1 MDPNSPRDPE
11 SFFFSKV
18 ANEINLSYDE
28 TFIKSLNDRTGWP
41 TSGRRSPARMTAA
54 YEPSYTS
61 RGEPSSHPKSQ
72 TSPYLYFESSQNS
85 PVLLGCQKSTLDQP
99 YMWMIEP
106 TNRNDSTYFGA
117 LVGRVANR
125 IGGAQFTLNGHV
137 YKLPA
142 NDHGNTLHGG
152 SRGFGDVVW
161 TVYEYVKESHLTLT
175 YDSHDG
181 EQGFPGELSV
191 RVTYLLIGRNKFGI
205 KMEANPKNKPTPVN
219 LASHTYW
226 NLGGHT
232 SGNILYSHTIQL
244 FASRI
249 TPVND
254 NLIPTGE
261 ISPVGGTAYD
271 FLEPRTIA
279 SKFNE
284 LPDGY
289 DINYVLDR
297 TGAGKT
303 FTKAATVRDGK
314 SGRKME
320 LWTDQAGV
328 QFYTS
333 NMLGDTVGKGGFVY
347 KKYGGFCLE
356 TQGFPDSVNH
366 RNFPSQI
373 ILD

>member
-1 MDPNSPRDPE
+1 MAKAPLC
-11 SFFFSKV
+11 FSLIIIIAFALGSVCK
-18 ANEINLSYDE
+18 AAEEIGIYELQKGHFSVNITNYGATVLSVVVP
-28 TFIKSLNDRTGWP
+28 DRNG
-41 TSGRRSPARMTAA
+41 
-54 YEPSYTS
+54 
-61 RGEPSSHPKSQ
+61 K
-72 TSPYLYFESSQNS
+72 LDDV
-85 PVLLGCQKSTLDQP
+85 VLGFGSIDGYK
-99 YMWMIEP
+99 
-106 TNRNDSTYFGA
+106 NDSTYFGA

-125 IGGAQFTLNGHV
+125 IGGAQFTLNGKV

-152 SRGFGDVVW
+152 SIGFSDVIW
-161 TVYEYVKESHLTLT
+161 TVHEYVKDSHLTLT

-191 RVTYLLIGRNKFGI
+191 MVTYLFIGANRLGI
-205 KMEANPKNKPTPVN
+205 KMQAKSLNKPTPVN

-232 SGNILYSHTIQL
+232 SGNIFSHTIQL
-244 FASRI
+244 FASKI

-254 NLIPTGE
+254 KLIPTGE
-261 ISPVGGTAYD
+261 ISPVNGTPYD
-271 FLEPRTIA
+271 FLEPRTIG
-279 SKFNE
+279 SKFTE

-297 TGAGKT
+297 AGAGKHL
-303 FTKAATVRDGK
+303 TKVATVHEDR

-320 LWTDQAGV
+320 LWTNQPGV

-333 NMLGDTVGKGGFVY
+333 NMLPDTVGKGGFVY
-347 KKYGGFCLE
+347 KAHAAFCLE

-366 RNFPSQI
+366 PNFPSQI
-373 ILD
+373 VNPGETYMHVTVYRFTAS

>member
-1 MDPNSPRDPE
+1 M
-11 SFFFSKV
+11 SFCGMYRIYSFSFYCKLDD
-18 ANEINLSYDE
+18 I
-28 TFIKSLNDRTGWP
+28 
-41 TSGRRSPARMTAA
+41 
-54 YEPSYTS
+54 
-61 RGEPSSHPKSQ
+61 
-72 TSPYLYFESSQNS
+72 
-85 PVLLGCQKSTLDQP
+85 VLGFGSIDGYK
-99 YMWMIEP
+99 
-106 TNRNDSTYFGA
+106 NDSTFFGA

-142 NDHGNTLHGG
+142 NDHGNTLHG
-152 SRGFGDVVW
+152 
-161 TVYEYVKESHLTLT
+161 
-175 YDSHDG
+175 
-181 EQGFPGELSV
+181 FPGELSV
-191 RVTYLLIGRNKFGI
+191 TVTYLLIGRNKFGI

-232 SGNILYSHTIQL
+232 SGNILSHTIQL

-271 FLEPRTIA
+271 FLEPHTIG

-303 FTKAATVRDGK
+303 LTKAATFGTTNRVGK
-314 SGRKME
+314 WSFGRIRLE
-320 LWTDQAGV
+320 YS
-328 QFYTS
+328 FTS

-373 ILD
+373 VNPGDSYRHVMVYRFTAS

>member
-1 MDPNSPRDPE
+1 ME
-11 SFFFSKV
+11 KT
-18 ANEINLSYDE
+18 L
-28 TFIKSLNDRTGWP
+28 
-41 TSGRRSPARMTAA
+41 
-54 YEPSYTS
+54 
-61 RGEPSSHPKSQ
+61 
-72 TSPYLYFESSQNS
+72 LYFSLLITAFTYINVCKADEKIGIYELKNGHISINITNYGAT
-85 PVLLGCQKSTLDQP
+85 VLNVLVPDRNGKLDDIVLGFGSIDEYK
-99 YMWMIEP
+99 
-106 TNRNDSTYFGA
+106 NDSTYFGA

-161 TVYEYVKESHLTLT
+161 TVYDYVKHSHLTLT

-191 RVTYLLIGRNKFGI
+191 TVK
-205 KMEANPKNKPTPVN
+205 
-219 LASHTYW
+219 SH
-226 NLGGHT
+226 L
-232 SGNILYSHTIQL
+232 SGY
-244 FASRI
+244 
-249 TPVND
+249 
-254 NLIPTGE
+254 
-261 ISPVGGTAYD
+261 AYD
-271 FLEPRTIA
+271 FLEPRTIG

-303 FTKAATVRDGK
+303 FTKAATVRDDK

-333 NMLGDTVGKGGFVY
+333 NMLGDTVGKDGFVY

-373 ILD
+373 VNPGDSYRHVMVYRFTAS

>member
-1 MDPNSPRDPE
+1 MAKALLC
-11 SFFFSKV
+11 FSILIIAFTYFNVCK
-18 ANEINLSYDE
+18 ADEKIGIYELQNGHISINITNYGATVLNVLVPDRNGNLDDIVLGFGSVDE
-28 TFIKSLNDRTGWP
+28 YK
-41 TSGRRSPARMTAA
+41 
-54 YEPSYTS
+54 
-61 RGEPSSHPKSQ
+61 
-72 TSPYLYFESSQNS
+72 
-85 PVLLGCQKSTLDQP
+85 
-99 YMWMIEP
+99 
-106 TNRNDSTYFGA
+106 NDSTYFGA

-161 TVYEYVKESHLTLT
+161 TVYDYVKDSHLTLT

-191 RVTYLLIGRNKFGI
+191 TVTYLLIGRNKFGI

-232 SGNILYSHTIQL
+232 SGNILSSHTIQL
-244 FASRI
+244 YASRI

-261 ISPVGGTAYD
+261 ISPVEGTAYD
-271 FLEPRTIA
+271 FLEPRTIG

-303 FTKAATVRDGK
+303 LTKAATVRDGE

-333 NMLGDTVGKGGFVY
+333 NMLGDTVGKGRFVY

-373 ILD
+373 VNPGDSYRHVMVYRFTAS